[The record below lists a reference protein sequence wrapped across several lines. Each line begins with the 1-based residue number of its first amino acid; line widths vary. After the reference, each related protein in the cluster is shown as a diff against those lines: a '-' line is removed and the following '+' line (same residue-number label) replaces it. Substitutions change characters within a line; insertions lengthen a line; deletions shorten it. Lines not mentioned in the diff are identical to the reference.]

1 MSIFFFCMKN
11 LLEHLK
17 AAPDLVNVPDEQ
29 LEWLIA
35 HGELRT
41 FAEGETMFRRDDPI
55 EYMYVVLEGGV
66 QFRIEQNGQFR
77 EISVIHPGGIS
88 GTLPYSR
95 TKLAAGFGIFIAPT
109 TLFLLHKDHFR
120 TMTHECFEL
129 TQALVHCMTTRARNF
144 TALEQQNEK
153 MAALGRISAGLAH
166 ELNNPSA
173 AIVRSADAFKHHFAS
188 TPERFKSVMSLQLN
202 PESVDV
208 CNDLFFRKA
217 NAGVRYDLSPLQKSD
232 AEDTLL
238 NWLEDHKINDGFDIV
253 GNLVDFG
260 FTVEELEFVW
270 EKIGEKGF
278 FTVLGWLDNVLT
290 TERFVSEIGEASK
303 RINDIVCA
311 VKSYSHLDRA
321 NERQAAD
328 IHDGIRKTLMI
339 MAHKIKTNSVKI
351 IENFEPDMP
360 EPRVFVG
367 ELNQVWTNLIDNA
380 LDALEHAPQ
389 KKLEI
394 ATSHKTGFV
403 EVCFIDSGEGIPP
416 EIVSNIFEPFF
427 TTKQMGKGT
436 GLGLNAVQRIIEQ
449 HNGDIKVSSEKGRTE
464 FRVCLPME

>member
-1 MSIFFFCMKN
+1 MEN
-11 LLEHLK
+11 LLEYLK
-17 AAPDLVNVPDEQ
+17 SAPDLANVPDEQ

-35 HGELRT
+35 HGESRS
-41 FAEGETMFRRDDPI
+41 FAESETLFKRDDPI
-55 EYMYVVLEGGV
+55 LYMYVVLEGAL
-66 QFRIEQNGQFR
+66 QFRLEQNGQFR
-77 EISVIHPGGIS
+77 EISTLFPGGIG

-95 TKLAAGFGIFIAPT
+95 TKNATGFGMFTAPT
-109 TLFLLHKDHFR
+109 TMFMLHRDHFR
-120 TMTHECFEL
+120 AMTHDCFEL

-173 AIVRSADAFKHHFAS
+173 AIVRSADSFKHHFAS

-217 NAGVRYDLSPLQKSD
+217 QAGVRYDLSPLQKAD
-232 AEDTLL
+232 AEDALL
-238 NWLEDHKINDGFDIV
+238 NWLEDHNINDGFDIV

-260 FTVEELEFVW
+260 FTTDELAFVW

-303 RINDIVCA
+303 RINDIVSA

-321 NERQAAD
+321 NERQTTD
-328 IHDGIRKTLMI
+328 IHDGIRKTLTI
-339 MAHKIKTNSVKI
+339 MAHKIKTNGVKI
-351 IENFEPDMP
+351 IENFAPDLP
-360 EPRVFVG
+360 QPKVFVG

-380 LDALEHAPQ
+380 LDALDNAST
-389 KKLEI
+389 KTLEI
-394 ATSHKTGFV
+394 ATSHKPGFV
-403 EVCFIDSGEGIPP
+403 EICMIDSGEGIPAS
-416 EIVSNIFEPFF
+416 IISNIFEPFF

-449 HNGDIKVSSEKGRTE
+449 HNGSIKVSSVPGRTE